1 MFSRFITPF
10 FTSRLYFPS
19 PANAKKNPLLSPF
32 FLLYSICLFFYT
44 LLFWQ
49 SEAIPMRQAKTP
61 IFSGLLEH
69 AKRNPIQFHI
79 PGHKKGMGMN
89 PVFREF
95 IGENALSI
103 DLINIAP
110 LDDLH
115 HPKAMIKEAQEIAA
129 EAFGADH
136 TFFSV
141 QGTSGAIMAM
151 IMATCNPG
159 DKIIVPRNVHKSVMA
174 AIIFAGAIPIFIHPV
189 MDERLGI
196 AHGITN
202 KAVQKALEA
211 HPDAAALLVINPT
224 YFGIA
229 GDLRQIVRTAHNYN
243 VPVLVDE
250 AHGVH
255 IHFHEEMPMSA
266 MQAGADMAATSVHK
280 LGGSLTQ
287 SSILNVR
294 EGLVDVNRVKTVMSM
309 LTTTSTSYIL
319 LASLDMARQHLA
331 LNGREMIGKA
341 IALANKARALINEI
355 PRIYCVGQ
363 EILGKPATYA
373 IDPTKLLIHVRD
385 LGITG
390 WEVENW
396 LREKYNIEV
405 EMSDLYNILCFV
417 TSGDTE
423 ESIQTLADALR
434 DLSVEFAH
442 AQVEDKPAI
451 ALPKIPVLSLSP
463 RDAFYAETEAVPLAE
478 AAGRIITEFIMV
490 YPPGIPIFLP
500 GEVITEDNIAYI
512 QENIRAGLPVQGP
525 EDETIQTVKVVKRQ
539 TAISG

>member
-1 MFSRFITPF
+1 MDQSRTPL
-10 FTSRLYFPS
+10 FT
-19 PANAKKNPLLSPF
+19 
-32 FLLYSICLFFYT
+32 
-44 LLFWQ
+44 
-49 SEAIPMRQAKTP
+49 
-61 IFSGLLEH
+61 GVLEH
-69 AKRNPIQFHI
+69 ARKNPIQFHI

-89 PVFREF
+89 PAFREF

-115 HPKAMIKEAQEIAA
+115 HPKAMIKEAQDLAA

-151 IMATCNPG
+151 IMATCAPG
-159 DKIIVPRNVHKSVMA
+159 DKIIVPRNVHKSIMA
-174 AIIFAGAIPIFIHPV
+174 AIIFAGAIPVFIHPV

-196 AHGITN
+196 SHGITP
-202 KAVQKALEA
+202 KAVEKALKA
-211 HPDAAALLVINPT
+211 HPDAVAVLVINPT

-229 GDLRQIVRTAHNYN
+229 GDLQKIVEIAHQYG

-250 AHGVH
+250 AHGVLT
-255 IHFHEEMPMSA
+255 HFHEELPMSA

-280 LGGSLTQ
+280 LGGSMTQ

-294 EGLVDVNRVKTVMSM
+294 EGLVDPNRVKTVISM
-309 LTTTSTSYIL
+309 LTTTSTSYLL
-319 LASLDMARQHLA
+319 LASLDAARQHLA
-331 LNGREMIGKA
+331 LNGRAMAEHA
-341 IALANKARALINEI
+341 IRLAEQARKQINEI
-355 PRIYCVGQ
+355 PRLYCMGK
-363 EILGKPATYA
+363 EILGQPATFA
-373 IDPTKLLIHVRD
+373 MDPTKLLIHVKD

-390 WEVENW
+390 WETENW

-417 TSGDTE
+417 TAGDTE
-423 ESIQTLADALR
+423 ETVGILVHALQDLAVECSDLR
-434 DLSVEFAH
+434 PAESVK
-442 AQVEDKPAI
+442 VT
-451 ALPKIPVLSLSP
+451 LPKIPVISLSP
-463 RDAFYAETEAVPLAE
+463 RDAFYSETEVVPLKE

-490 YPPGIPIFLP
+490 YPPGIPILLP

-512 QENIRAGLPVQGP
+512 EENLRAGLPVQGP
-525 EDETIQTVKVVKRQ
+525 EDESIRTVKVVKE
-539 TAISG
+539 TAAITD

>member
-1 MFSRFITPF
+1 
-10 FTSRLYFPS
+10 
-19 PANAKKNPLLSPF
+19 
-32 FLLYSICLFFYT
+32 
-44 LLFWQ
+44 
-49 SEAIPMRQAKTP
+49 MRQDKTP
-61 IFSGLLEH
+61 LFSGLVEH
-69 AKRNPIQFHI
+69 AERNPIQFHI
-79 PGHKKGMGMN
+79 PGHKKGTGMN
-89 PVFREF
+89 PTFREF

-115 HPKAMIKEAQEIAA
+115 HPKAIIKEAQDLAA

-136 TFFSV
+136 TFFSI

-159 DKIIVPRNVHKSVMA
+159 DKIILPRNVHKSVTA
-174 AIIFAGAIPIFIHPV
+174 AIIFAGAIPVFIHPI
-189 MDERLGI
+189 MDEQLGI
-196 AHGITN
+196 AHGITP
-202 KAVQKALEA
+202 KAVRKAMSA

-229 GDLRQIVRTAHNYN
+229 GDLQQIVEISHEYN

-250 AHGVH
+250 AHGAH
-255 IHFHEEMPMSA
+255 IHFHEDMPLSA
-266 MQAGADMAATSVHK
+266 MRAGADMAATSVHK

-294 EGLVDVNRVKTVMSM
+294 EGLVDVDRVKTILSM

-331 LNGREMIGKA
+331 LHGKQMIENSIRMANAARDEINKIPRLRCIGK
-341 IALANKARALINEI
+341 
-355 PRIYCVGQ
+355 
-363 EILGKPATYA
+363 EILGMPAEYA
-373 IDPTKLLIHVRD
+373 MDPTKLLIHVRN

-417 TSGDTE
+417 TAGDTE
-423 ESIQTLADALR
+423 ETMGTLVSALQH
-434 DLSVEFAH
+434 LAVEFAH
-442 AQVEDKPAI
+442 AEPSDLI
-451 ALPKIPVLSLSP
+451 EISLPEIPVISLSP
-463 RDAFYAETEAVPLAE
+463 RDAFYSETEIVPLELAE
-478 AAGRIITEFIMV
+478 GRIITEFIMV
-490 YPPGIPIFLP
+490 YPPGIPILFP
-500 GEVITEDNIAYI
+500 GEVVTSDNIHYI
-512 QENIRAGLPVQGP
+512 KENLRVGLPVQGP
-525 EDETIQTVKVVKRQ
+525 EDETIQTIKVVKRQ
-539 TAISG
+539 AAIHE